1 MVESLKQ
8 KLIYKDQICN
18 AKWKKK
24 SLTCHKG
31 TLVFVGENVVDFRL
45 YRAWC
50 SDCDKIHIVDRTEFQ
65 NQFKSFAK
73 SVRKVLKNE

>member
-1 MVESLKQ
+1 MVEK
-8 KLIYKDQICN
+8 IIFKDQVCD

-31 TLVFVGENVVDFRL
+31 TLVFASENVADFRL

-50 SDCDKIHIVDRTEFQ
+50 AGCSRIRIVDRTELQ
-65 NQFKSFAK
+65 NQFKKLAK
-73 SVRKVLKNE
+73 TVRQVLKK